1 MFEEKGELPHLTKS
15 HVMKFPIHVDFKLI
29 FMILSG
35 IFKVSFK
42 GIIQFSQC
50 IQNVKV
56 IQFSL
61 ISLSKY
67 VTDIDIEGR
76 VSRQKMAKCNM
87 VGRG

>member
-42 GIIQFSQC
+42 GIIQFAQC
-50 IQNVKV
+50 LHE
-56 IQFSL
+56 F
-61 ISLSKY
+61 
-67 VTDIDIEGR
+67 R
-76 VSRQKMAKCNM
+76 
-87 VGRG
+87 